1 MASADSTGDSFS
13 IQVAK
18 GSKVLNVDSLPKDA
32 LLSDLISACEES
44 DMWAADNDTHYDWD
58 KAKFIAKGAMLRS
71 GADDEKPISHL
82 AGKKVTLQ
90 VPTVEDIQSLKQ
102 SSESAK
108 ARQAKREAQR
118 RAAVPARQTRR
129 QGDSDY
135 TFMRIEPLPG
145 LRNPERSREFLVRL
159 AEDPGIKA
167 AMKKHQFRGTSE
179 VTTAIQ
185 VLYENIRRKDHQGGQ

>member
-1 MASADSTGDSFS
+1 MASTNSNGDTMS

-18 GSKVLNVDSLPKDA
+18 GGKVLTVDSLPKDA

-44 DMWAADNDTHYDWD
+44 DVWAGDQETHYDWD

-71 GADDEKPISHL
+71 GVDDEKPISHL
-82 AGKKVTLQ
+82 EGKKVTLQ

-102 SSESAK
+102 SSDAAK
-108 ARQAKREAQR
+108 ARLARREAQR

-159 AEDPGIKA
+159 AEDPGIKT
-167 AMKKHQFRGTSE
+167 AMKKHQFRGTS
-179 VTTAIQ
+179 
-185 VLYENIRRKDHQGGQ
+185 